1 MLDITI
7 FSVDTATYQPLSTA
21 LNQNQYH
28 QRQLA
33 SALDNDFK
41 DVKAEI
47 ARNYRNTF
55 IQNGF
60 VIDSFRL
67 NSVKLLNAE
76 LVENLNYLLFLQQQ
90 LIVAQS
96 YFIARHIKLKFSIS
110 SLEYLS

>member
-1 MLDITI
+1 MLVITI

-47 ARNYRNTF
+47 ASNYRNTF

-60 VIDSFRL
+60 FIDSFRL